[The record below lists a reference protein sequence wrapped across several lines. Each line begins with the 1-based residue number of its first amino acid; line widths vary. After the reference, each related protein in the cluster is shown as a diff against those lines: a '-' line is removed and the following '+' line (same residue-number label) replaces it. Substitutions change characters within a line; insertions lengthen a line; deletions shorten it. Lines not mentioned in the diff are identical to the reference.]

1 MLRITVRDMLGA
13 ITLKLEGGLS
23 GPWLQELG
31 ECWQRTLACKDKPAL
46 RVDLSE
52 LTVID
57 RAGEACL
64 ANMYRHGA
72 EFISNDCLTEVIVAE
87 ITREH
92 LPDGGVRI
100 ERTPQHRS
108 NAV

>member
-1 MLRITVRDMLGA
+1 MLGA

-23 GPWLQELG
+23 GPWLQELA
-31 ECWQRTLACKDKPAL
+31 ECWQRSLERRDKPVL
-46 RVDLSE
+46 RVDLSK

-72 EFISNDCLTEVIVAE
+72 EFISNDCLTRVIVTEFTQA
-87 ITREH
+87 H
-92 LPDGGVRI
+92 LRDGGERI
-100 ERTPQHRS
+100 ERTPQNRS
-108 NAV
+108 NTT